1 MIRHGRPEWRRP
13 FFTLLSQF
21 ERTSAGYDAARL
33 SEEGAEAVHSLAR
46 QLPKAFIMSSDLP
59 RARETAEIVRGG
71 GRAIECASLFRELQA
86 PRVASGLLGRL
97 WAPTLVWSLMHWC
110 CWILGIGDC
119 SEKPRAAWNRVARAA
134 DKILEHFGTEE
145 GIILVSHGW
154 FMILLAIH
162 LRWRGVIERGPLIP
176 RTGFGALTEYLLR
189 PE

>member
-13 FFTLLSQF
+13 FCTSLSHF
-21 ERTSAGYDAARL
+21 ERASSGYDAARL
-33 SEEGAEAVHSLAR
+33 SVEGAEAVQPLA
-46 QLPKAFIMSSDLP
+46 QQWAKVFILSSDLP
-59 RARETAEIVRGG
+59 RARETAEIVRGR

-97 WAPTLVWSLMHWC
+97 WAPTLVWSLVHWC

-119 SEKPRAAWNRVARAA
+119 PEKPRAAWNRAARAA
-134 DKILEHFGTEE
+134 DKILEHFETEANV
-145 GIILVSHGW
+145 ILVSHGW

-189 PE
+189 LE